1 MTHVFCKF
9 YKARLESTVPGI
21 FISYDV
27 EPILPSVFSHGSD
40 SAWPPS
46 RENGILPLN
55 IYYAWAS
62 PEDDTLI
69 NQIMIE
75 SADYLTQV
83 AVAEGQDIAETSLY
97 PNYAIY
103 NTTMERIYA
112 DNLPKLREVQAKY
125 DPFNVMGLSGGWKC

>member
-1 MTHVFCKF
+1 M
-9 YKARLESTVPGI
+9 
-21 FISYDV
+21 
-27 EPILPSVFSHGSD
+27 
-40 SAWPPS
+40 
-46 RENGILPLN
+46 N
-55 IYYAWAS
+55 IYYAWES
-62 PEDDTLI
+62 PQNDTLI
-69 NQIMIE
+69 NQIMIK

-112 DNLPKLREVQAKY
+112 DNLPRLREVKAKY